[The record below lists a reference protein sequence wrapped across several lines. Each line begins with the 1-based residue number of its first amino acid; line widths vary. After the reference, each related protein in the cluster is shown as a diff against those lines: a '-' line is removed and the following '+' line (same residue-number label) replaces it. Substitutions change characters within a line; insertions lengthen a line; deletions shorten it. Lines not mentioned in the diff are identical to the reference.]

1 MQNPTRLEMQT
12 TEKTEKKLLFVH
24 QGALGD
30 FIVTF
35 PVLRALRTGFVRID
49 GICRT
54 EFGRLA
60 KHLAVIDEFYPQDA
74 ARFAGLYSVETN
86 PQVAE
91 LLNAYDHILLFS
103 FSEALEESVRRF
115 KMGAVHRIPPWPRE
129 EESIQVTEF
138 LFQRLK
144 ESKLL
149 PLIAATT
156 TGMPVRHLSV
166 DDGSGGKP
174 GPGSRVILCP
184 GAGNGP
190 KRWPLE
196 GYLQVADMF
205 IKNGF
210 RPEWVLGPAE
220 RDLDSALCARPE
232 ASMPV
237 HHSLGLVQ
245 LAELLRSAGGYVGND
260 SAVSHL
266 AAFLGVPS
274 VVVFGPSNPER
285 WRPTGPRVTILKGA
299 APCRLQ
305 LNEAKTGC
313 IDSDCMKQV
322 PPEMV
327 LKSFLHLV
335 ER

>member
-1 MQNPTRLEMQT
+1 MQT

-35 PVLRALRTGFVRID
+35 PVLDALRTGFVRID
-49 GICRT
+49 GICRA

-60 KHLAVIDEFYPQDA
+60 KHLAVIDDFYPQDA
-74 ARFAGLYSVETN
+74 ARFASLYSVETN

-91 LLNAYDHILLFS
+91 LLNVYDHVVLFS
-103 FSEALEESVRRF
+103 FSKALEESVRRY
-115 KMGAVHRIPPWPRE
+115 KMDAVHRIPPWPRE
-129 EESIQVTEF
+129 EDSIQVTEF

-156 TGMPVRHLSV
+156 TGMPVRHLPG
-166 DDGSGGKP
+166 DDGSRGKP
-174 GPGSRVILCP
+174 GPGSRVILSP

-190 KRWPLE
+190 KRWPLQ

-205 IKNGF
+205 IKIGL

-220 RDLDSALCARPE
+220 RDLASALSAGSG
-232 ASMPV
+232 AAMPV
-237 HHSLGLVQ
+237 HRSLDLVK
-245 LAELLRSAGGYVGND
+245 LAELLQSAGGYVGND

-266 AAFLGVPS
+266 AAFLGVPA
-274 VVVFGPSNPER
+274 VVIFGPSNPDR
-285 WRPTGPRVTILKGA
+285 WRPTGPRVAILKGA
-299 APCRLQ
+299 APSRLQ
-305 LNEAKTGC
+305 LCEPKTGC

-322 PPEMV
+322 PPGMV
-327 LKSFLHLV
+327 LKSFLQLFD
-335 ER
+335 R